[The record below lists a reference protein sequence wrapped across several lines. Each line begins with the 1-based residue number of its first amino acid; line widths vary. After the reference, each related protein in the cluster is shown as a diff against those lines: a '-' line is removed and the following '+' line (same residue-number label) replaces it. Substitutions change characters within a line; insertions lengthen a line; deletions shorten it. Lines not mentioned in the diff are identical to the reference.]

1 MPSIAHIQ
9 SQLKEFD
16 KAARKASETKD
27 AETALKNAWERIFA
41 TDLEPASA
49 KSFAR
54 YYREMRSRS
63 KTMRGGASFAPLNY
77 QMTPGLHVQTYGSF
91 PVEAGM
97 DPASIRNLD
106 VYFQDSLTKGCGIED
121 SGRHVPATMG
131 SNKVGGSNRSRRSG
145 HRKGRKTMRKGSVG
159 RKSSRNSRRKTLR
172 KSRRQQRGIHRGGN
186 LLTSLTTHPYLS
198 SSPPNTI
205 QNASVSW
212 AGAQQPPSGN
222 PVVPAWGYAT
232 NGSDRLINPGLITQ
246 IGSDMTKLASPS
258 PWQTTQ

>member
-1 MPSIAHIQ
+1 M
-9 SQLKEFD
+9 
-16 KAARKASETKD
+16 
-27 AETALKNAWERIFA
+27 
-41 TDLEPASA
+41 
-49 KSFAR
+49 
-54 YYREMRSRS
+54 
-63 KTMRGGASFAPLNY
+63 
-77 QMTPGLHVQTYGSF
+77 
-91 PVEAGM
+91 
-97 DPASIRNLD
+97 
-106 VYFQDSLTKGCGIED
+106 
-121 SGRHVPATMG
+121 
-131 SNKVGGSNRSRRSG
+131 GGSNRSRRSG

-172 KSRRQQRGIHRGGN
+172 KSRRQQRGIHRGIHRGGN